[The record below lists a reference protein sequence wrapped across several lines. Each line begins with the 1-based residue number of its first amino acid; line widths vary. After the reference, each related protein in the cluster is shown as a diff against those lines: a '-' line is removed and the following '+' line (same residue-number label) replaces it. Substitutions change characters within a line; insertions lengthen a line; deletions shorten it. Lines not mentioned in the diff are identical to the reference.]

1 MSEAGMRN
9 LVREQLQSTNQRFIS
24 RFSPNQTDP
33 RLLEAITIGRE
44 PLLQN
49 VLEKIA
55 DSAISGATQHVLFYG
70 PRGIGKSHLTALLR
84 YRIINDAKLSDS
96 VQVACLHEDE
106 TTTSIAQLL
115 VRVYRSLC
123 KWYPKDY
130 SVRWLEE
137 LLDQSPKEI
146 ESVLTRRLVS
156 RFDTRK
162 LVILVENLDLLF
174 ENLGIDGQHQFR
186 ALLQE
191 HPFACLVTT
200 SRQLFRAVTD
210 RDEPFFGFFQHIP
223 LKPLSL
229 AEAQQLLLRIAEIKG
244 QADLVQYLNTPD
256 GLSRVRAIHDLANGN
271 PRVYIVLSE
280 FVTRESLDQLVVIF
294 QKMADDLTPYYQER
308 LHRLSPMQRQIVEC
322 LCQRHGTVN
331 PKEITRS
338 LLADQRSIGKQ
349 VRILEEGGY
358 LRSTKRGRETYY
370 ELVEPLMRLAYDVK
384 EPRMLESLIAFLR
397 NWYQPD
403 YTQQLNIV
411 PLNSSTQANMEALS
425 LCEKAIELDPANDY
439 ARFRRSEIFF
449 SMHRWD
455 EGFEVMRDAMTKS
468 HLNLQGEAAE
478 WFSLIFRL
486 SEDEVSVQARINRL
500 VDIFQQIKEVCSLR
514 KPGPRSNRYDAS
526 HINQR
531 IDLVA
536 SDNTPS
542 YLFPYETKVNPITHL
557 ANGLV
562 KSLLKINRNRFS
574 AAVLNSFVAAVEQR
588 VAELVEFEIPL
599 RLFRYGIRY
608 LVSGNESE
616 FVELILPER
625 RILRQALGLTEE
637 L

>member
-1 MSEAGMRN
+1 MSEADKRN
-9 LVREQLQSTNQRFIS
+9 LVCEQLRSTNQRFIS

-33 RLLEAITIGRE
+33 RLLEAISIGRE

-49 VLEKIA
+49 ILEKIA
-55 DSAISGATQHVLFYG
+55 DSAISSATHHVLVYG

-96 VQVACLHEDE
+96 VQVAWLHEDE

-156 RFDTRK
+156 RFENRK

-174 ENLGIDGQHQFR
+174 ENLGIDGQHQLR

-191 HPFACLVTT
+191 NPFACLVTT

-256 GLSRVRAIHDLANGN
+256 GLSRVRAINDLANGN
-271 PRVYIVLSE
+271 HRVYIVLSE
-280 FVTRESLDQLVVIF
+280 LATRESLDQLVVIF
-294 QKMADDLTPYYQER
+294 QKMADELTPYYQER
-308 LHRLSPMQRQIVEC
+308 LHRLSPMQRQIVEL

-384 EPRMLESLIAFLR
+384 EQRMLETLIAFLR

-403 YTQQLNIV
+403 YMQQLSAG
-411 PLNSSTQANMEALS
+411 PLSSSTEANMEALS
-425 LCEKAIELDPANDY
+425 LCEKAIELDPTNDY
-439 ARFRRSEIFF
+439 AQFKRSEILFA
-449 SMHRWD
+449 MRRWD
-455 EGFEVMRDAMTKS
+455 EGFEAIRDAMTKS
-468 HLNLQGEAAE
+468 HLYLQGDAVE

-486 SEDEVSVQARINRL
+486 SEDEVSVQTRITRL
-500 VDIFQQIKEVCSLR
+500 VDIFQQIEEVYSLK
-514 KPGPRSNRYDAS
+514 KPDPRLKRHKPAY
-526 HINQR
+526 INQG

-536 SDNTPS
+536 SDNMSS
-542 YLFPYETKVNPITHL
+542 YHFTDATKVNPMSHL

-562 KSLLKINRNRFS
+562 KSLAKINHDRFS
-574 AAVLNSFVAAVEQR
+574 ASVLNSFFAAVEQR
-588 VAELVEFEIPL
+588 VAGLVEFEIPL

-608 LVSGNESE
+608 LLSCKESE

-625 RILRQALGLTEE
+625 RIVRQALGLIEE